1 MGFSLTLLAAIA
13 VLGPLIALHEW
24 GHYIVARLCGVK
36 VLTYSIGF
44 GPKIAGWKSK
54 RTGIDYRVSLLPLGG
69 YVKMLDERE
78 GEVAD
83 SEKHLA
89 FNNQHPLKKIAIVAA
104 GPLMNF
110 LIAIGLFWV
119 LFLTPS
125 EQLSTRIGSV
135 LANTPAAV
143 AELPKG
149 QTIVGIDGHPVQTWE
164 EINYR
169 LADRIGESGTVE
181 VTLQPYRQSSKS
193 NRDDGSS
200 ALNPSKIVVNDPSS
214 EVNSAPQLA
223 STTTYSVAIDNF
235 MQGAGKGK
243 DALTSL
249 GALPWQPT
257 IEPIIGEVTPDGA
270 ASRQGMK
277 AGDRITAIN
286 GQAIDDWLSATRII
300 RDNPETLLTI
310 TVLRQGNPVELQ
322 IMPQGKKDSMGNRFG
337 QIGAMVEQPEIVV
350 PESYKTTV
358 VYNPAQALG
367 KSFQKTE
374 QLAVMTV
381 GSMGK
386 MLTGQIGIDNLS
398 GPITIA
404 KVAKQS
410 FDISWEM
417 VLSTAALIS
426 LSLAVLNLLPIP
438 VLDGGHILYYAIELI
453 RGKPLSEQMQIVGM
467 NIGLILLVGF
477 MVLAI
482 GNDISRFF

>member
-44 GPKIAGWKSK
+44 GPKVIGWTSK
-54 RTGIDYRVSLLPLGG
+54 RSGIDYRLSLLPLGG

-83 SEKHLA
+83 AEKHLA
-89 FNNQHPLKKIAIVAA
+89 FNRQHPLKKIAIVAA

-135 LANTPAAV
+135 LADTPAAQAQLPVGQRIV
-143 AELPKG
+143 A
-149 QTIVGIDGHPVQTWE
+149 IDEHPVQTWE

-169 LADRIGESGTVE
+169 LADRIGESGSVN
-181 VTLQPYRQSSKS
+181 VALQPYSETET
-193 NRDDGSS
+193 N
-200 ALNPSKIVVNDPSS
+200 NPAVQAYQVKV
-214 EVNSAPQLA
+214 Q
-223 STTTYSVAIDNF
+223 NF
-235 MQGAGKGK
+235 MQGEDKGK
-243 DALTSL
+243 DALSSL
-249 GALPWQPT
+249 GTIPWQPT
-257 IEPIIGEVTPDGA
+257 IEPIIGELAPDGA
-270 ASRQGMK
+270 AIRQGMQV
-277 AGDRITAIN
+277 GDRIIAIN
-286 GQAIDDWLSATRII
+286 GTEVEDWIAATRLIK
-300 RDNPETLLTI
+300 DSPETLLNI
-310 TVLRQGNPVELQ
+310 TVLREGSPLDLK
-322 IMPQGKKDSMGNRFG
+322 IMPQAKKDNMGNRYG
-337 QIGAMVEQPEIVV
+337 QIGAMVKPVEITV

-358 VYNPAQALG
+358 AYGPVQALG

-374 QLAVMTV
+374 QLAAMTLS
-381 GSMGK
+381 SMGK
-386 MLTGQIGIDNLS
+386 MLAGQIGIDNLS

-438 VLDGGHILYYAIELI
+438 VLDGGHILYYTIELL
-453 RGKPLSEQMQIVGM
+453 RGKPLSEQMQIAGM
-467 NIGLILLVGF
+467 NIGFILLISF

-482 GNDISRFF
+482 GNDISRLF